1 MFRFSGLTAA
11 ILLLGLTAN
20 IPAANASWEE
30 ATKAF
35 AKKEY
40 AAAVKL
46 FRPLAEKGNALAQY
60 QVALMHRM
68 GLGVTKDQ
76 KEAKKWSRLA
86 AKQGNADAQLML
98 GSLYWK
104 ADGQESPDVVR
115 AYMWYE
121 ASAQEGNTE
130 AKGTGFPRER
140 DDAAATRR
148 CARQGAKMRVV
159 QIRTVRLTERART
172 VPRTQRSAQ
181 AMCCRAGAHVLR
193 DVNVGPGAAVYRQE
207 ALHRVRDTS
216 LSMPARENSAGCGSG
231 SRRACRSRSSR
242 ARTSARSIR
251 RPVPACR
258 ASTGLRRETRWR
270 ASGCGSGR
278 D

>member
-1 MFRFSGLTAA
+1 MGMFRFSGLTAA

-40 AAAVKL
+40 AAALKL

-60 QVALMHRM
+60 QIALMHRM

-104 ADGQESPDVVR
+104 ADGEESPDVVR

-121 ASAQEGNTE
+121 VSAKEGNTE
-130 AKGTGFPRER
+130 AKKELISLEKEMTPQQLADGR
-140 DDAAATRR
+140 
-148 CARQGAKMRVV
+148 AK
-159 QIRTVRLTERART
+159 
-172 VPRTQRSAQ
+172 
-181 AMCCRAGAHVLR
+181 AHKCV
-193 DVNVGPGAAVYRQE
+193 
-207 ALHRVRDTS
+207 
-216 LSMPARENSAGCGSG
+216 
-231 SRRACRSRSSR
+231 SSKYEL
-242 ARTSARSIR
+242 
-251 RPVPACR
+251 C
-258 ASTGLRRETRWR
+258 
-270 ASGCGSGR
+270 